1 MLSGYLSLGLELVT
15 SRPLPAIQTTIN
27 NHRGMDVVVAM
38 LQYKHTTRNKQEKA
52 NKNAIHPAL
61 QYVSHEVSE
70 DRSAKKEIQC

>member
-1 MLSGYLSLGLELVT
+1 
-15 SRPLPAIQTTIN
+15 
-27 NHRGMDVVVAM
+27 MDVVVAM